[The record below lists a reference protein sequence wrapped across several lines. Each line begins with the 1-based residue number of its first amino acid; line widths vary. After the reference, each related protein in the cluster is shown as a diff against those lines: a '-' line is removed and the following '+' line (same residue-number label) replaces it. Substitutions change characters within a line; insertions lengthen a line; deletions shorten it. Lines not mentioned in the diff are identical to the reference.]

1 MEKKSSHSCD
11 HPKSEYGDQL
21 NLLCGFPLILR
32 EEHTMKVFKNR
43 MLRQIFG
50 SKRDETVG
58 GWRKLH
64 NEDLHNLYSSLNII
78 TLIKSSKMR

>member
-1 MEKKSSHSCD
+1 MEKNSSHSYN
-11 HPKSEYGDQL
+11 HPKSEYDDQL

-32 EEHTMKVFKNR
+32 EEHTLRVFKNR
-43 MLRQIFG
+43 VLRKTFR

-64 NEDLHNLYSSLNII
+64 NEEFHNL
-78 TLIKSSKMR
+78 